1 MVLNS
6 TISFFQNFAQK
17 LEKTTRMPNRENK
30 NEQYLR
36 NESKDSAIKDNITI
50 EINRPLKKIGKKFVM
65 ASSKK

>member
-1 MVLNS
+1 
-6 TISFFQNFAQK
+6 
-17 LEKTTRMPNRENK
+17 MPNCENK
-30 NEQYLR
+30 NEPYLR